1 MPDAPAPVRM
11 LSIADLQR
19 KLGNLSRTS
28 VWTLRRLPG
37 FPVPIRLG
45 MAQRYVEAEVDRWLL
60 SQPRTAAQTGEDTPS
75 STNGPA
81 PDQRDRGRDRG
92 CLRRR
97 EETNRRSNRTCRPA
111 RWPLRG

>member
-81 PDQRDRGRDRG
+81 PD
-92 CLRRR
+92 R
-97 EETNRRSNRTCRPA
+97 ETADGTA
-111 RWPLRG
+111 AV